1 MHSNEEMDSIIS
13 ALLDEKILDIS
24 GERDLYKNYLK
35 TQEKI
40 DTIASKLEEE
50 AMSGKITKEEYY
62 KKVQENE
69 EYKNLIQEVKRLGEK
84 LYTSVD
90 DFVQKNGSELYEL
103 GDDFNELTNEEIINK
118 EKLLQEVLQYQ
129 KNEIEQIRSMLQE
142 INKSPD
148 IIQEA
153 VECTKE
159 CMYSSIEKCEDIK
172 NEELVKKSNEKDI
185 LNV

>member
-1 MHSNEEMDSIIS
+1 MI
-13 ALLDEKILDIS
+13 
-24 GERDLYKNYLK
+24 LYK
-35 TQEKI
+35 
-40 DTIASKLEEE
+40 
-50 AMSGKITKEEYY
+50 
-62 KKVQENE
+62 
-69 EYKNLIQEVKRLGEK
+69 
-84 LYTSVD
+84 
-90 DFVQKNGSELYEL
+90 KNGSELYEL